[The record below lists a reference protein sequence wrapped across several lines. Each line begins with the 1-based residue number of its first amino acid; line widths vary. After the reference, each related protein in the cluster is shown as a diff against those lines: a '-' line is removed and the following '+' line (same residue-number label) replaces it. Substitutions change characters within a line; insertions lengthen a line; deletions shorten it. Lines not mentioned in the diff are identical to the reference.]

1 MEYTLLK
8 PDCHSWWILKMQSG
22 REDTLEERYA
32 IKFCFKL
39 GKKATETYGMLQT
52 AFRPSCMSGIRD
64 SRKPGSSLRD
74 DERCGRSKEVNTPEL
89 IGQRVRVRVIVEVL
103 REFRKRFRRKRPAL
117 FKSGQWHF
125 HKDNAPVHNSIV
137 VTDYLTKMAINTIP
151 QPPYSPDL
159 SPCDFCLF
167 PKLNWGDERGCDE
180 GHWHAHTRGVLWSLP
195 EVVGTVQVHCSRRRL
210 LLRGLEFHVCTINK
224 SHHHHHIV
232 LAARISL
239 TLSRHSSLSFIA
251 LGRSSGQQP
260 VSSHS
265 CWMYVRAGR
274 PAFARPCVG
283 IHKSTSL
290 MSSSL
295 LLQQCPACL
304 VRLTWIVFVI
314 GGRWPYS
321 WCLVGC
327 CCQDLFRIARSILV

>member
-1 MEYTLLK
+1 MI
-8 PDCHSWWILKMQSG
+8 H
-22 REDTLEERYA
+22 R
-32 IKFCFKL
+32 
-39 GKKATETYGMLQT
+39 
-52 AFRPSCMSGIRD
+52 
-64 SRKPGSSLRD
+64 
-74 DERCGRSKEVNTPEL
+74 NTCNHL
-89 IGQRVRVRVIVEVL
+89 
-103 REFRKRFRRKRPAL
+103 A
-117 FKSGQWHF
+117 
-125 HKDNAPVHNSIV
+125 
-137 VTDYLTKMAINTIP
+137 
-151 QPPYSPDL
+151 
-159 SPCDFCLF
+159 
-167 PKLNWGDERGCDE
+167 KLNCRN
-180 GHWHAHTRGVLWSLP
+180 RNVWS
-195 EVVGTVQVHCSRRRL
+195 
-210 LLRGLEFHVCTINK
+210 F
-224 SHHHHHIV
+224 HHHHHIV

-314 GGRWPYS
+314 RGRWPYS

>member
-1 MEYTLLK
+1 
-8 PDCHSWWILKMQSG
+8 
-22 REDTLEERYA
+22 
-32 IKFCFKL
+32 
-39 GKKATETYGMLQT
+39 
-52 AFRPSCMSGIRD
+52 MSTQFNCQ
-64 SRKPGSSLRD
+64 KHFYF
-74 DERCGRSKEVNTPEL
+74 EL
-89 IGQRVRVRVIVEVL
+89 
-103 REFRKRFRRKRPAL
+103 FSL
-117 FKSGQWHF
+117 FKQSY
-125 HKDNAPVHNSIV
+125 I
-137 VTDYLTKMAINTIP
+137 TI
-151 QPPYSPDL
+151 QFSV
-159 SPCDFCLF
+159 S
-167 PKLNWGDERGCDE
+167 KIS
-180 GHWHAHTRGVLWSLP
+180 VSK
-195 EVVGTVQVHCSRRRL
+195 TVQ
-210 LLRGLEFHVCTINK
+210 FQTIQFSIGK
-224 SHHHHHIV
+224 LFKCHHHHIALV
-232 LAARISL
+232 ARISL

-251 LGRSSGQQP
+251 LGRSSGQHP

-290 MSSSL
+290 ISSSL

>member
-1 MEYTLLK
+1 MTGWGATWLGSPSLQPEKLSSFTLF
-8 PDCHSWWILKMQSG
+8 QS
-22 REDTLEERYA
+22 
-32 IKFCFKL
+32 
-39 GKKATETYGMLQT
+39 
-52 AFRPSCMSGIRD
+52 
-64 SRKPGSSLRD
+64 
-74 DERCGRSKEVNTPEL
+74 
-89 IGQRVRVRVIVEVL
+89 RVCQNIY
-103 REFRKRFRRKRPAL
+103 
-117 FKSGQWHF
+117 
-125 HKDNAPVHNSIV
+125 I
-137 VTDYLTKMAINTIP
+137 Y
-151 QPPYSPDL
+151 
-159 SPCDFCLF
+159 
-167 PKLNWGDERGCDE
+167 
-180 GHWHAHTRGVLWSLP
+180 
-195 EVVGTVQVHCSRRRL
+195 
-210 LLRGLEFHVCTINK
+210 
-224 SHHHHHIV
+224 HHHHHITLV
-232 LAARISL
+232 ARISL

-321 WCLVGC
+321 WGLVGC
-327 CCQDLFRIARSILV
+327 CCQDLFRIARSILEGYIHVHIFHWRVWY